1 MMILALLLSVL
12 PGEQPA
18 FDVAA
23 FVDTEVDCPVR
34 RYGGRDEAFCD
45 LAPAAERALAACYAR
60 VSTWAGDRD
69 VPCDF
74 EWPTGTFVLSRT
86 VEACHAVRFRGYG
99 TKILTLGEIT
109 PIYFMG
115 HAACTASGRPKATG
129 SEISGIILQPFAA
142 TSTNTI
148 TYGILAEAPLEIG
161 RVQIRGG
168 YTQGIRISAG
178 SGRSPASLANRWRLD
193 GVSVQGAHHVGVW
206 VDGEDTNVGLA
217 LGASSAGNC
226 LKAAPLAATLGP
238 CAEIHEGS
246 FLGSTW
252 IAAHAAYAESLH
264 PNVPVPYMMGDSG
277 NSRSVCI
284 GCYAE
289 DPGVGVV
296 ANNANI
302 LGGKSVWS
310 GFPIIQGTVFRAAE
324 FTNDND
330 PANTVTLG
338 LGRLATGLGSVFSVQ
353 ANGWSGGT
361 ALRLK
366 VDRPTFSYRLDVG
379 NLNSAQALRIGANSS
394 AIGGAG
400 GVILRPNNTLPNVYI
415 NTTNYVVPRQA
426 P

>member
-1 MMILALLLSVL
+1 MMMLALLLSAL
-12 PGEQPA
+12 PGEQPS

-69 VPCDF
+69 IPCDF

-109 PIYFMG
+109 PIYFVG
-115 HAACTASGRPKATG
+115 HVACTASGRPKATG

-226 LKAAPLAATLGP
+226 LKAAPLAASLGP

-264 PNVPVPYMMGDSG
+264 PNVPVPYVMGDSG

-330 PANTVTLG
+330 PSNTVTLG
-338 LGRLATGLGSVFSVQ
+338 LGRLATGSGVGWALS
-353 ANGWSGGT
+353 AAGWSGGT
-361 ALRLK
+361 TLRLK
-366 VDRPTFSYRLDVG
+366 VDRGLNAYRLDVG
-379 NLNSAQALRIGANSS
+379 NLGSAQALRIGANSS

-400 GVILRPNNTLPNVYI
+400 GVILRPNNTLPNVYL
-415 NTTNYVVPRQA
+415 NTTGYIVQRQVP
-426 P
+426 

>member
-12 PGEQPA
+12 PGEKPA

-34 RYGGRDEAFCD
+34 RYGGRDEPMCD

-69 VPCDF
+69 VPCDLD
-74 EWPTGTFVLSRT
+74 WPTGTFVLSRT
-86 VEACHAVRFRGYG
+86 VEACHSVRFRGYG
-99 TKILTLGEIT
+99 TKLLTLGEIT
-109 PIYFMG
+109 PMYFVG

-129 SEISGIILQPFAA
+129 SAISGIILQPFAA

-148 TYGILAEAPLEIG
+148 TYGILAEAPLEID

-226 LKAAPLAATLGP
+226 LKATPLAASLGP
-238 CAEIHEGS
+238 CSEIHEGS

-252 IAAHAAYAESLH
+252 IAAHAAYAEALH
-264 PNVPVPYMMGDSG
+264 PNVPVPYIMGDSG

-310 GFPIIQGTVFRAAE
+310 GFPIIQGTVFRGAE

-330 PANTVTLG
+330 PANIVTLG
-338 LGRLATGLGSVFSVQ
+338 LGRLATGSGVGFALS
-353 ANGWSGGT
+353 AAGWSGGT
-361 ALRLK
+361 TLRLK
-366 VDRPTFSYRLDVG
+366 VDRGLNAYRLDVG
-379 NLNSAQALRIGANSS
+379 NLGSAQALRIGANSS

-400 GVILRPNNTLPNVYI
+400 GVILRPNNTLPNVYL
-415 NTTNYVVPRQA
+415 NTTGYIVPRQV